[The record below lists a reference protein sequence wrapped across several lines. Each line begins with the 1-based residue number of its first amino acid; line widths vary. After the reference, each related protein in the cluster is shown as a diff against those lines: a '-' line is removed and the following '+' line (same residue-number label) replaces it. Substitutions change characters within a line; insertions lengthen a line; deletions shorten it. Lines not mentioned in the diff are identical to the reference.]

1 MKIKYKK
8 YSFLTG
14 KDTKIQKTIFISF
27 LYMFL
32 LTSCLD
38 NKTLTEKKFDPTEQK
53 SQKELNNNPQ
63 NNNNNNN
70 TQESKSIIDSSSDS
84 DPDTDSDSDSNSDP
98 NPNSESEP
106 DYESDSD
113 KEQVIEKLKKNIYEI
128 RELKEKYSI
137 EVDKQESNIIY
148 NNANSLA
155 NEIFE
160 FVSKLENP
168 SLETLSILNESAQE
182 LNSFI
187 GPKNE

>member
-1 MKIKYKK
+1 MEIKYKK
-8 YSFLTG
+8 YIFLTE
-14 KDTKIQKTIFISF
+14 KDTKIQKPIFIPF

-38 NKTLTEKKFDPTEQK
+38 NKTITEKKIEPTEQK

-63 NNNNNNN
+63 NNNN
-70 TQESKSIIDSSSDS
+70 QDSKSIIDSNSNSDS
-84 DPDTDSDSDSNSDP
+84 DPDTDSDSNSDP

-113 KEQVIEKLKKNIYEI
+113 KEQVIEKLKKNISEI
-128 RELKEKYSI
+128 RELKEKYSR
-137 EVDKQESNIIY
+137 EADKEESNIIY

-168 SLETLSILNESAQE
+168 SLETLSILDESAQE
-182 LNSFI
+182 MNSFI